1 MPIQEDPENKRPR
14 WDPPLV
20 EDDEIVDD
28 DLDDTEEDEDSPSSS
43 DDEEARAE
51 QNQRRLQTE
60 NAALRAETI
69 AVEALRQEAFA
80 IRDQALENVRRI
92 EAQRRLLLEQRGRD
106 LQLLALAFVHF

>member
-51 QNQRRLQTE
+51 QNQTLQTE

-69 AVEALRQEAFA
+69 VVEALRQEAFA